1 MGDGDGYLIF
11 VSVVSSSSNFTDVAS
26 MLLLWIVSCKF
37 SVSELIHPVAEDAA
51 VVDVDG
57 VALCDDSEENNG
69 ADDNPIPL
77 PILSAERGC
86 LLCRFEECGKG
97 SALDGIL

>member
-1 MGDGDGYLIF
+1 
-11 VSVVSSSSNFTDVAS
+11 

-57 VALCDDSEENNG
+57 VAFCDDSEENNG
-69 ADDNPIPL
+69 ADDNPTPL
-77 PILSAERGC
+77 HILSAERGC
-86 LLCRFEECGKG
+86 RLLCRFEECRKG